1 MLGKKGTLGPLEGRQ
16 IHCLPHPQP
25 HYLHLASHTCADTS
39 NPILACAKCIRPKWP
54 RVYVLLGE
62 NTDRKKAG
70 AESMAGPKGISDI
83 ITGGERPVK
92 IQLHIWSLKLLL
104 SFLEMSL

>member
-16 IHCLPHPQP
+16 IHCLPHPHP

-54 RVYVLLGE
+54 RVYALLGE

-83 ITGGERPVK
+83 MTGGERPVK